1 MKDLKKFIA
10 TTIREYLNENKM
22 VNDFYLHG
30 TNNDE
35 ILFDEDTVFYGT
47 KDYNF
52 ANTYG
57 VNVYKIKFNLK
68 KPYDLSDTVDGKF
81 RDNDGNIIKDD
92 DGYDYSYNYID
103 LKLKNRLIESG
114 YDGVVMDENVVAF
127 YPNQI
132 KVIEL
137 LP

>member
-1 MKDLKKFIA
+1 MELREFIA
-10 TTIREYLNENKM
+10 ATIREYLNKNKV

-35 ILFDEDTVFYGT
+35 ILFDENTVFYGT

-57 VNVYKIKFNLK
+57 VNVFKIKFNLK
-68 KPYDLSDTVDGKF
+68 NPYDLSDTDDGKF
-81 RDNDGNIIKDD
+81 RNAEGDIVKDD

-103 LKLKNRLIESG
+103 LKLKNELIKNG
-114 YDGVVMDENVVAF
+114 YDGIVMDEHVVAF
-127 YPNQI
+127 YPHQI

-137 LP
+137 LS

>member
-1 MKDLKKFIA
+1 MKDLRKFIKA
-10 TTIREYLNENKM
+10 TVRNVLNENRK

-35 ILFDEDTVFYGT
+35 ILFDNDTVFYGT
-47 KDYNF
+47 KHYDF

-57 VNVYKIKFNLK
+57 VNVFRIRFNLK
-68 KPYDLSDTVDGKF
+68 NPYDLSDTTDGKF
-81 RDNDGNIIKDD
+81 RKSNGETIKDE

-103 LKLKNRLIESG
+103 LYLKNKLIQDG

-137 LP
+137 IP

>member
-1 MKDLKKFIA
+1 MELRKFIA
-10 TTIREYLNENKM
+10 TTIREYLNENKI
-22 VNDFYLHG
+22 VNDFYFHG

-35 ILFDEDTVFYGT
+35 ILFDKNTVFYGT
-47 KDYNF
+47 KDYDF

-57 VNVYKIKFNLK
+57 VKVYKIKFNLK
-68 KPYDLSDTVDGKF
+68 NPYDLSDTIDGKF
-81 RDNDGNIIKDD
+81 RDTDGNTIKDD

-103 LKLKNRLIESG
+103 LKLKNKLIDSG
-114 YDGVVMDENVVAF
+114 YDGVIMDKHVVAF

-132 KVIEL
+132 KVIEV

>member
-1 MKDLKKFIA
+1 MELRNFIA
-10 TTIREYLNENKM
+10 RTIREYLNENKM

-35 ILFDEDTVFYGT
+35 ILFNEDTVFYGT
-47 KDYNF
+47 KDYHF

-57 VNVYKIKFNLK
+57 VNVFKIKFTLK
-68 KPYDLSDTVDGKF
+68 NPYDLSDTVDGKF
-81 RDNDGNIIKDD
+81 RDSDGNTIKDD
-92 DGYDYSYNYID
+92 DGFDYSYNYID
-103 LKLKNRLIESG
+103 LKLKNKLIENG
-114 YDGVVMDENVVAF
+114 YDGVIMDEHVVAF

-132 KVIEL
+132 KVIEA